1 MKHLQLSTNRERN
14 MRTIERGRRN
24 VKKIPE
30 TQAVKHWPR
39 AVTTLD
45 SRTTMNTA
53 AVAFPALKKG
63 MKSTKPA
70 KETISGTVKSH
81 KGVKTRGCDGEW

>member
-1 MKHLQLSTNRERN
+1 
-14 MRTIERGRRN
+14 
-24 VKKIPE
+24 
-30 TQAVKHWPR
+30 
-39 AVTTLD
+39 
-45 SRTTMNTA
+45 MNTA